1 MAFQPFFMTDA
12 EDKQKDIFHK
22 SIGKLKK
29 KVGQVEAILYSE
41 PFSDATE
48 EFKVVWQGK
57 LRKILD
63 NDCGLPALEKT
74 LRNKGQ
80 PPEQGD
86 VNNVENKNHPGI
98 HDLFMLKVSILS

>member
-29 KVGQVEAILYSE
+29 KVGQVEALLYSE
-41 PFSDATE
+41 PFADASQD
-48 EFKVVWQGK
+48 FKDVWQGK

-74 LRNKGQ
+74 IRNKSL
-80 PPEQGD
+80 PPEPED
-86 VNNVENKNHPGI
+86 KNI
-98 HDLFMLKVSILS
+98 LKGKINRNDG